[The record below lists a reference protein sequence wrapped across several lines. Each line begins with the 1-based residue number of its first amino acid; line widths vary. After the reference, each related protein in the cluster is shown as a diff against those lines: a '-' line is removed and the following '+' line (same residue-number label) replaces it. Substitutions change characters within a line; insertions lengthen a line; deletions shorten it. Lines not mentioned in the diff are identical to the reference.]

1 MMRNRPSAL
10 HLVLLSAGF
19 AFLYLPIVVLVAW
32 SFNDGRLVSVWS
44 GWSLRWYRSLL
55 DNRQM
60 LDSAKVTLQAGFV
73 SATLAQLAGTTAA
86 VVLARA
92 GRFVGRSGF
101 AGLVY
106 VPLVMPEIVLGLS
119 LLLLFVQLDLDR
131 GFATLALGHAA
142 FSAAFVAVVVHSRL
156 VTVDR
161 SIEEAAMD
169 LGAPPLRTFL
179 LITVPMIAPSM
190 VAAWLLAFTLSL
202 DDLVIASFTSG
213 PGATTLPMKIYSQV
227 RLGVTPEIN
236 AVSTIL
242 IGLVAIGVIA
252 ASIATKRREVE
263 RARAEQLAAAGD

>member
-1 MMRNRPSAL
+1 MRSRPTAL
-10 HLVLLSAGF
+10 HLALLAAGF
-19 AFLYLPIVVLVAW
+19 GFLYLPIVVLVAW

-44 GWSLRWYRSLL
+44 GWSLRWYRALL

-60 LDSAKVTLQAGFV
+60 LESAKVTLQAGFV
-73 SATLAQLAGTTAA
+73 SATLALLAGTAAA

-92 GRFVGRSGF
+92 GRFLGRSGF

-131 GFATLALGHAA
+131 GFLTLALGHSA

-179 LITVPMIAPSM
+179 LITVPMIAPSL

-202 DDLVIASFTSG
+202 DDLVIASFVTG
-213 PGATTLPMKIYSQV
+213 PGATTLPMRVYSQV

-236 AVSTIL
+236 AISTL
-242 IGLVAIGVIA
+242 FIA
-252 ASIATKRREVE
+252 AV
-263 RARAEQLAAAGD
+263 AAVVLTASLVNKGLLPGPRKGEEP